1 MLRRIR
7 IHIFLNSYLLM
18 KILIIFLYLL
28 FTSVNGFS
36 QNKISGKITDQKTNE
51 PLESVA
57 VTAIKSG
64 RVTTT
69 DGQGNFK
76 IDFTGDSC
84 LVNIS
89 MIGYRSKAIELTHH
103 FSFIHLERGPVDLK
117 EVIITPQMNTY
128 SQHNLSAIDLHLRPV
143 NSSQDLMRLVPG
155 LFLGEH
161 HGGGIAEHIFFR
173 GFDADHGTDVNVSVD
188 DMPVNLVSQA
198 HGQGFSDLHFI
209 IPELVTRYEFGKGPY
224 YADHGDFTTAGYV
237 AFHTADVL
245 DKSTVKIEGGQFNT
259 GRILGMFNLL
269 SDKAKHRG
277 ESAYLA
283 GEGSYTDGPFDF
295 PQHFGRINLFGK
307 YNVNLSSKQKL
318 TITLSSFTS
327 KWRSS
332 GGIPERAVDEGL
344 IDRFGYVDSVQGG
357 NTNRANI
364 IAKLNSSLS
373 DDLSMENQVYYSR
386 YHFDH
391 HYDDTFF
398 AADSINGD
406 RMKQHEDRDL
416 FGYNGKI
423 SHHAWFKNNVEL
435 VSSAGLGW
443 QLNKIYN
450 SELSHTD
457 INYKEL
463 EYLQLGNIDE
473 MSANGYINEN
483 LRFGKWLLNG
493 GMRFDCL
500 YFSYDDK
507 LNPEMPSRSKAIV
520 SPKLNVEYTANST
533 VQVYLKT
540 GKGFH
545 SNDAKVVVAND
556 GHEVLPA
563 AYGTDIGINWKP
575 VSHLY
580 INTALW
586 YLYLQQE
593 FVYNGDDGTLEPSD
607 KTRRMGID
615 FSARYQFNKW
625 LFGVVDANLSKAR
638 DIQAPKGSD
647 YVPLSVPLSS
657 TGGLDF
663 KFANGFNGGIS
674 YRYMKN
680 RPANED
686 NSLIAKGYFVNDLT
700 AYYTKHKYEVGVE
713 IQNLFNVKWR
723 EEQFEVESRL
733 KGEPAPVDDVNF
745 TSGTP
750 FFAKLKF
757 AVFF

>member
-1 MLRRIR
+1 
-7 IHIFLNSYLLM
+7 M
-18 KILIIFLYLL
+18 KIFIIFFCILMSSLCA
-28 FTSVNGFS
+28 FS
-36 QNKISGKITDQKTNE
+36 QNKISGKILDQKTNE
-51 PLESVA
+51 PLESVVIA
-57 VTAIKSG
+57 VIKNG
-64 RVTTT
+64 KATTT
-69 DGQGNFK
+69 DEQGNFRLEV
-76 IDFTGDSC
+76 TGDSC
-84 LVNIS
+84 LVIIS
-89 MIGYRSKAIELTHH
+89 MIGYHSKLILLTQR
-103 FSFIHLERGPVDLK
+103 FSIIHLERGPVDLK
-117 EVIITPQMNTY
+117 EVIITPQVNIS

-173 GFDADHGTDVNVSVD
+173 GFDADHGTDVNVSED
-188 DMPVNLVSQA
+188 DMPINLVSHA
-198 HGQGFSDLHFI
+198 HGQGFSDLHFL

-245 DKSTVKIEGGQFNT
+245 DKSTVKMEGGQFNT

-269 SDKAKHRG
+269 SDKAKQRG

-283 GEGSYTDGPFDF
+283 GEGAYTDGPFNF
-295 PQHFGRINLFGK
+295 PQHFSRVNLFGK
-307 YNVNLSSKQKL
+307 YKVKLSPKEKL
-318 TITLSSFTS
+318 TATLSTFTS

-344 IDRFGYVDSVQGG
+344 VDRFGYIDSLQGG
-357 NTNRANI
+357 NTNRTNL
-364 IAKLNSSLS
+364 IAKLTSLLS
-373 DDLSMENQVYYSR
+373 DNLSMENQIYYSR
-386 YHFDH
+386 YHFNH

-398 AADSINGD
+398 ADDSINGD

-423 SHHAWFKNNVEL
+423 IHHAWFKNNVEL

-457 INYKEL
+457 ANYKEL
-463 EYLQLGNIDE
+463 EYRQFGNIDE
-473 MSANGYINEN
+473 MNANGYIDEN

-493 GMRFDCL
+493 GIRLD
-500 YFSYDDK
+500 YFYFNYDDK
-507 LNPEMPSRSKAIV
+507 LNPKMPSRSKVIA
-520 SPKLNVEYTANST
+520 SPKLNIEYTANSS
-533 VQVYLKT
+533 VQFYLKS

-545 SNDAKVVVAND
+545 SNDAKVVIGND
-556 GHEVLPA
+556 GHEILPA

-580 INTALW
+580 INAALW

-593 FVYNGDDGTLEPSD
+593 FVYDGDEGTLEPGD
-607 KTRRMGID
+607 KTSRTGID

-625 LFGVVDANLSKAR
+625 LFGVVDVNLSKAR
-638 DIQAPKGSD
+638 DMQAAKGND

-663 KFANGFNGGIS
+663 KFANGFNGGLS

-686 NSLIAKGYFVNDLT
+686 NTLVAKGYFVNDLT
-700 AYYTKHKYEVGVE
+700 VYYTKRKYEIGIE

-733 KGEPAPVDDVNF
+733 SGEPAPVDDVNF
-745 TSGTP
+745 TSGTQ

-757 AVFF
+757 SVFF